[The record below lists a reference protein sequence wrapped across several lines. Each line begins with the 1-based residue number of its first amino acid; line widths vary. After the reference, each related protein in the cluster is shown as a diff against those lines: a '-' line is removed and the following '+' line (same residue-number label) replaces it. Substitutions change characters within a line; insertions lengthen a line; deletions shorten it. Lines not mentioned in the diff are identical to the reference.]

1 MKTKDDITINDCMF
15 MMMAILPNGNIHY
28 VNVMSD
34 EIADFLAEREKFQV
48 YDPPI
53 GRIEE
58 VKEEI
63 SMGPLFGKGE
73 KDKYLD

>member
-1 MKTKDDITINDCMF
+1 MKNKEDITINDCMF
-15 MMMAILPNGNIHY
+15 MMMAILPDGNIHY
-28 VNVMSD
+28 VNVKSD
-34 EIADFLAEREKFQV
+34 EIADFLAERESFQV

-58 VKEEI
+58 VKDEI
-63 SMGPLFGKGE
+63 SMGPLFGKSE

>member
-28 VNVMSD
+28 VNVKSD
-34 EIADFLAEREKFQV
+34 EIADFLAERESFQV

-53 GRIEE
+53 GRVEE

-63 SMGPLFGKGE
+63 TLGPLFGKAE

>member
-1 MKTKDDITINDCMF
+1 MKKKEDITINDCMF
-15 MMMAILPNGNIHY
+15 MIMAILPNGNIHY

-53 GRIEE
+53 GRVEE
-58 VKEEI
+58 VKDEI
-63 SMGPLFGKGE
+63 SMGPLFGKPTD
-73 KDKYLD
+73 DKYLN